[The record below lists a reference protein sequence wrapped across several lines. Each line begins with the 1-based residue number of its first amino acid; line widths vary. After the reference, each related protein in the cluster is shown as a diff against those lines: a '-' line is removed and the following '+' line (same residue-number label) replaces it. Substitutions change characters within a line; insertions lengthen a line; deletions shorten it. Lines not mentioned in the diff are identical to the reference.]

1 MSAYGLWLA
10 AGRPPG
16 RELEFWHQA
25 ERDFLDPKVDEERS
39 AD

>member
-1 MSAYGLWLA
+1 MNAYELWLA

-16 RELEFWHQA
+16 REWEFWLQA
-25 ERDFLDPKVDEERS
+25 ERDFLDREADEERS